1 MAILSK
7 LQLYFA
13 RRTAVLHSMTDKVAM
28 SETNEK
34 PIKPFFLRMA
44 SGFLLCSIVSQVY
57 FFTIINDILDKE
69 FSAMGVISGIIEWI
83 YLVGPSFF
91 FAIVFFG
98 MSVFCTAVS
107 YFRKEGSL
115 ATKIVFGLAL
125 VDLIVFC
132 GITTFV
138 YG

>member
-1 MAILSK
+1 
-7 LQLYFA
+7 
-13 RRTAVLHSMTDKVAM
+13 MTDKVVM
-28 SETNEK
+28 SKTTEK
-34 PIKPFFLRMA
+34 SIKPFFLRMA
-44 SGFLLCSIVSQVY
+44 SGFLFCSIVSQIY
-57 FFTIINDILDKE
+57 FFTIINDILNKE
-69 FSAMGVISGIIEWI
+69 FSAMGIIEGIIEWI

-98 MSVFCTAVS
+98 MSVFCTVVS

-115 ATKIVFGLAL
+115 ATKIVFGVSL
-125 VDLIVFC
+125 VDVIVFC